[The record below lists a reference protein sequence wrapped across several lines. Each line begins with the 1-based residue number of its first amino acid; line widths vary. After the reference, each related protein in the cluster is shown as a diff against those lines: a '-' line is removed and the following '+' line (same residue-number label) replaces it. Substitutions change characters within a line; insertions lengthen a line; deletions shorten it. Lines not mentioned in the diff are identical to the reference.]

1 MPSFPM
7 DNSDIQAALAHSAAM
22 RAYHAGRAE
31 ALLARAEAWTDV
43 DEETLSQ
50 RGYGMA
56 QFWVQL
62 AQLHLAIRDLK

>member
-1 MPSFPM
+1 MSYEWQDPEVARWA
-7 DNSDIQAALAHSAAM
+7 QRGQVQQHHAE
-22 RAYHAGRAE
+22 RAKE
-31 ALLARAEAWTDV
+31 LLAKAEAWIDV
-43 DEETLSQ
+43 DEETMIE